1 MAVLNQLLIC
11 LRTQNHLRLK
21 GVQQFPDSKSAEWII
36 ESMEA
41 IEGDSGLEE
50 DGINWGVL
58 PTDGSVCKEAE

>member
-1 MAVLNQLLIC
+1 
-11 LRTQNHLRLK
+11 
-21 GVQQFPDSKSAEWII
+21 VQQFPDSKSAEWII